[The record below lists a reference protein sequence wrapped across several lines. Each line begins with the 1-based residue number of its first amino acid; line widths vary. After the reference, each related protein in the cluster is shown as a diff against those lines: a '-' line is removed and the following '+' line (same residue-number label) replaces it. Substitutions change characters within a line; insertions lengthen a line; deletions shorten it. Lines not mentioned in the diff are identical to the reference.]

1 MKAKLKERLDV
12 FADAVIAIIITIMVM
27 SLPLDIHNGVVDYPQ
42 LFKSIGIYLVSFCFI
57 ANLWYQHALVFNEA
71 ETVANRVIVFDL
83 ILLFLM
89 SLMPAF
95 TRLMTTVTNSDNVM
109 LYGGLSLL
117 ISFIFSWISRTI
129 IQAKYTDKATMTQI
143 YKTIFGSTVWNSWV
157 IYIVIIGLGY
167 FFPEI
172 ALGFYLFI
180 PLWSFFSHTREQE
193 EFQQI
198 DQMEAQD
205 QQKFLALPA
214 PQKRAF
220 RRLIRTFQIEQRQSG
235 HDRDKQH
242 AAWIKFSEQAKTEF
256 NISDGALAKWMK
268 INGNGNRNN
277 NRNHQEHQE
286 NRDDHQQAH
295 QNKQ

>member
-129 IQAKYTDKATMTQI
+129 HSSQI
-143 YKTIFGSTVWNSWV
+143 HG
-157 IYIVIIGLGY
+157 
-167 FFPEI
+167 
-172 ALGFYLFI
+172 
-180 PLWSFFSHTREQE
+180 
-193 EFQQI
+193 
-198 DQMEAQD
+198 
-205 QQKFLALPA
+205 
-214 PQKRAF
+214 
-220 RRLIRTFQIEQRQSG
+220 
-235 HDRDKQH
+235 
-242 AAWIKFSEQAKTEF
+242 
-256 NISDGALAKWMK
+256 
-268 INGNGNRNN
+268 
-277 NRNHQEHQE
+277 
-286 NRDDHQQAH
+286 
-295 QNKQ
+295 